1 MPYCPCCQRESR
13 EFRPF
18 GVKPRP
24 GAKCPTCGS
33 LERHRLL
40 WMFLTSRPHLLD
52 GVRRLLHIAPE
63 PIMAGLFESVPG
75 IHYISADLMADAD
88 VRLDIT
94 ALPFEDGSLD
104 AVVCN
109 HVLEHVPDDRA
120 AMREFCRVLS
130 PRGWSILQSPMDPR
144 RAVTFEDFSVQDPAE
159 RELIF
164 GQFDHVRIYGRDYFD
179 RLNSAGFHVEA
190 VPFAAQLGSETAA
203 RHALRRE
210 EVVLC
215 RPRAAA

>member
-24 GAKCPTCGS
+24 GARCPGCGS

-40 WMFLTSRPHLLD
+40 WMFLSSRPHMFD
-52 GVRRLLHIAPE
+52 GTRRLLHIAPE
-63 PIMAGLFESVPG
+63 PIMAGLFKSIRGV
-75 IHYISADLMADAD
+75 HYISADLMASTD

-94 ALPFEDGSLD
+94 ALPFADGSLD

-120 AMREFCRVLS
+120 AMREFRRVLS
-130 PRGWSILQSPMDPR
+130 PRGWAILQSPMDSR
-144 RAVTFEDFSVQDPAE
+144 RAVTFEDFTVTDPAE
-159 RELIF
+159 RERVF

-179 RLNSAGFHVEA
+179 RLTTAGFHVET
-190 VPFAAQLGSETAA
+190 VPFAEQLGKDAA
-203 RHALRRE
+203 VRNALRRE
-210 EVVLC
+210 EIVLC
-215 RPRAAA
+215 HPQKAA

>member
-24 GAKCPTCGS
+24 GAKCPNCGS

-40 WMFLTSRPHLLD
+40 WMFLASRPQLLE
-52 GVRRLLHIAPE
+52 GTRRLLHIAPE
-63 PIMAGLFESVPG
+63 RIMARLFESVPG
-75 IHYISADLMADAD
+75 IHYISADLMAATN

-94 ALPFEDGSLD
+94 ALPFADETLD

-109 HVLEHVPDDRA
+109 HVLEHVPDDQA
-120 AMREFCRVLS
+120 AMREFRRVLS
-130 PRGWSILQSPMDPR
+130 PRGWAILQSPMEPC
-144 RAVTFEDFSVQDPAE
+144 RAVTFEDFSIQDPAE
-159 RELIF
+159 RERVF

-179 RLNSAGFHVEA
+179 RLSTAGFRVEA
-190 VPFAAQLGSETAA
+190 VPFAEQLGTDTAT
-203 RHALRRE
+203 RNALRHE
-210 EVVLC
+210 DIVLC
-215 RPRAAA
+215 RPAA